1 MTRKY
6 LLGLGLLAA
15 VFFYSCED
23 DLNTVPEGDV
33 MTEAQKEEVYANQE
47 EKRIAAVNAVF
58 AQLNQYMPNEDA
70 LGAERHNDFGYP
82 SVMMFT
88 DANSADVVS
97 EDNGYNW
104 AGNNLDFSDRVYTSN
119 ESQILWNNMYA
130 IIRVS
135 NTLIESID
143 SATDDPQFQ
152 FNLAQGHAGRA
163 FAYWVLANLYQFNYV
178 GNESA
183 PCVPIITEANAEEAA
198 WEGVKRSTV
207 QQVYDLIMTDLNT
220 ALDLMTAAKV
230 TRKDKR
236 YFDLSVA
243 YGLRARAHLSMQKW
257 PEAAADAKSAID
269 ASGAA
274 YGAEPASI
282 EDVSKP
288 TFWDAEN
295 EDNWMWGIIL
305 SETDRVVTSGIVN
318 WLSHMGSLNY
328 GYANFAKGKQI
339 NKSLYYSIPASDVRK
354 GWWLDED
361 KTSPNLNED
370 QTAFVQRY
378 PPYTHVKF
386 APYNNVIGNSVNS
399 SDIPLMRIEEM
410 YLIQAEAEA
419 MQEPATGLD
428 TLVDFVKKYR
438 DPEYAFSASSSADVQ
453 EEVYRQRRIELWGEG
468 LIWFDVM
475 RLGKGVDRRGGGY
488 PNATMIFNIAGN
500 DPVLLWRIPEAE
512 IQANMQLSEGDNNPS
527 APTPKAVPDVE

>member
-23 DLNTVPEGDV
+23 DLNTAPEGDI
-33 MTEAQKEEVYANQE
+33 MTEEQKEEVYANQE
-47 EKRIAAVNAVF
+47 EKRIAAVNAIF

-70 LGAERHNDFGYP
+70 LGAARDNDFGYP
-82 SVMMFT
+82 SIMMFT

-143 SATDDPQFQ
+143 PDTENPDFQ
-152 FNLAQGHAGRA
+152 FNLAQGLSGRA

-198 WEGVKRSTV
+198 WEGVPRSTV
-207 QQVYDLIMTDLNT
+207 QQVYDLILSDLNS
-220 ALDLMTAAKV
+220 AINLMTSSEGE
-230 TRKDKR
+230 RSDKR

-257 PEAAADAKSAID
+257 PEAAADAESAIE
-269 ASGAA
+269 ASD
-274 YGAEPASI
+274 AEPASI
-282 EDVSKP
+282 EDLSKP
-288 TFWDAEN
+288 TFWNAEN

-318 WLSHMGSLNY
+318 WLSHMGSLNF
-328 GYANFAKGKQI
+328 GYANFSKGKQI
-339 NKSLYYSIPASDVRK
+339 NKGLYYSIPASDVRK

-361 KTSPNLNED
+361 KTSPNLNAE

-410 YLIQAEAEA
+410 YLILAEAQA
-419 MQEPATGLD
+419 MQAPATGLK
-428 TLVDFVKKYR
+428 TLVDFVKEYR
-438 DPEYAFSASSSADVQ
+438 DLDYAFAGASATEIQ

-512 IQANMQLSEGDNNPS
+512 IQANIQLSEGDNNPS
-527 APTPKAVPDVE
+527 APTPKAVPDIE

>member
-15 VFFYSCED
+15 VFLYSCED
-23 DLNTVPEGDV
+23 DLNTAPEGDI
-33 MTEAQKEEVYANQE
+33 MTEEQKEEVYANQE
-47 EKRIAAVNAVF
+47 EKRIAAVNAIF

-70 LGAERHNDFGYP
+70 LGAARDNDFGYP
-82 SVMMFT
+82 SIMMFT

-143 SATDDPQFQ
+143 PDTENPDFQ
-152 FNLAQGHAGRA
+152 FNLAQGLSGRA

-198 WEGVKRSTV
+198 WEGVPRSTV
-207 QQVYDLIMTDLNT
+207 QQVYDLILSDLNS
-220 ALDLMTAAKV
+220 AINLMTSSEGE
-230 TRKDKR
+230 RSDKR

-257 PEAAADAKSAID
+257 PEAAADAESAIE
-269 ASGAA
+269 ASD
-274 YGAEPASI
+274 AEPASI
-282 EDVSKP
+282 EDLSKP
-288 TFWDAEN
+288 TFWNAEN

-318 WLSHMGSLNY
+318 WLSHMGSLNF
-328 GYANFAKGKQI
+328 GYANFSKGKQI
-339 NKSLYYSIPASDVRK
+339 NKGLYYSIPASDVRK

-361 KTSPNLNED
+361 KTSPNLNAE

-410 YLIQAEAEA
+410 YLILAEAQA
-419 MQEPATGLD
+419 MQAPATGLK
-428 TLVDFVKKYR
+428 TLVDFVKEYR
-438 DPEYAFSASSSADVQ
+438 DLDYAFAGASATEIQ

-512 IQANMQLSEGDNNPS
+512 IQANM
-527 APTPKAVPDVE
+527 

>member
-1 MTRKY
+1 
-6 LLGLGLLAA
+6 
-15 VFFYSCED
+15 
-23 DLNTVPEGDV
+23 
-33 MTEAQKEEVYANQE
+33 
-47 EKRIAAVNAVF
+47 
-58 AQLNQYMPNEDA
+58 
-70 LGAERHNDFGYP
+70 
-82 SVMMFT
+82 
-88 DANSADVVS
+88 
-97 EDNGYNW
+97 
-104 AGNNLDFSDRVYTSN
+104 
-119 ESQILWNNMYA
+119 MYA

-143 SATDDPQFQ
+143 PDTENPDFQ
-152 FNLAQGHAGRA
+152 FNLAQGLSGRA

-198 WEGVKRSTV
+198 WEGVPRSTV
-207 QQVYDLIMTDLNT
+207 QQVYDLILSDLNS
-220 ALDLMTAAKV
+220 AINLMTSSEGE
-230 TRKDKR
+230 RSDKR

-257 PEAAADAKSAID
+257 PEAAADAESAIE
-269 ASGAA
+269 ASD
-274 YGAEPASI
+274 AEPASI
-282 EDVSKP
+282 EDLSKP
-288 TFWDAEN
+288 TFWNAEN

-318 WLSHMGSLNY
+318 WLSHMGSLNF
-328 GYANFAKGKQI
+328 GYANFSKGKQI
-339 NKSLYYSIPASDVRK
+339 NKGLYYSIPASDVRK

-361 KTSPNLNED
+361 KTSPNLNAE

-410 YLIQAEAEA
+410 YLILAEAQA
-419 MQEPATGLD
+419 MQAPATGLK
-428 TLVDFVKKYR
+428 TLVDFVKEYR
-438 DPEYAFSASSSADVQ
+438 DLDYAFAGASATEIQ

-512 IQANMQLSEGDNNPS
+512 IQANIQLSEGDNNPS
-527 APTPKAVPDVE
+527 APTPKAVPDIE